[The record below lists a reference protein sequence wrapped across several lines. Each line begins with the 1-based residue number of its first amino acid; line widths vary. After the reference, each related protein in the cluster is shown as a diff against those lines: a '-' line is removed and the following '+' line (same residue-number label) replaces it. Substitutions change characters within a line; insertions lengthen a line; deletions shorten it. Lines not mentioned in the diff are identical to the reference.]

1 MTSNTYLDIAHH
13 VCLQLGLP
21 LSTVRVLNTTFSKSE
36 NGDGEVDAKLK
47 MEEVFNEDKAAGRM
61 PILCIANVHSSLFQV
76 YRIEYTSVFIMLIK
90 FIMRTMIA

>member
-1 MTSNTYLDIAHH
+1 M
-13 VCLQLGLP
+13 
-21 LSTVRVLNTTFSKSE
+21 LNTTFSKSE

-76 YRIEYTSVFIMLIK
+76 CRIENTSVFIMLIIQIYNVDNDDITLS
-90 FIMRTMIA
+90 FFLCCSL

>member
-1 MTSNTYLDIAHH
+1 M
-13 VCLQLGLP
+13 
-21 LSTVRVLNTTFSKSE
+21 STVRVLNTTFSKSE

-76 YRIEYTSVFIMLIK
+76 YRIELTSVFILVYNADDDGIILS
-90 FIMRTMIA
+90 FILFTAVYECIYI